1 MATLNAS
8 YSIASDL
15 ESDNFYISV
24 LVDVNIASRSVYL
37 QNGTL
42 IGTTDL
48 WLPSSPANGQEIML
62 WDMSPD
68 MVTANVTT
76 KYTFNGENMFSQT
89 SQGSQRIFGLENIVG
104 KINGKDISE
113 VGFIGNGMYEYDTG
127 LNLGGSLRF
136 EPMLTALG
144 ITMSDYGS
152 SSMTTNVDMGPQLTV
167 IDWGYVLGVA
177 AIVGS
182 IVVVAVLM
190 FKRRRQRR

>member
-1 MATLNAS
+1 M
-8 YSIASDL
+8 
-15 ESDNFYISV
+15 
-24 LVDVNIASRSVYL
+24 DVNIASRSLYL

-48 WLPSSPANGQEIML
+48 WLPSSPANGQEIVL

-76 KYTFNGENMFSQT
+76 KNTFNGENMFSQT
-89 SQGSQRIFGLENIVG
+89 PQGPQRIFELENIVG

-113 VGFIGNGMYEYDTG
+113 AGFIGFIGNGMYEYDTG

-144 ITMSDYGS
+144 ITMYDYGS
-152 SSMTTNVDMGPQLTV
+152 SSMSTNVDMGPQLTV

-177 AIVGS
+177 AIVVA
-182 IVVVAVLM
+182 IVVIAVLAVV
-190 FKRRRQRR
+190 RRRRKR